1 MNMSVENI
9 DNNSDKHL
17 LPDVVI
23 VKRISNQSKNLK
35 NGFQV
40 SPRKYPAK
48 EVVWASIW
56 YVLVE
61 IPLWLMSSGI
71 ITFIIALVIMSSSPT
86 VVLFNPA
93 LVQK

>member
-1 MNMSVENI
+1 MSVENI

-48 EVVWASIW
+48 EVVWASI
-56 YVLVE
+56 
-61 IPLWLMSSGI
+61 
-71 ITFIIALVIMSSSPT
+71 
-86 VVLFNPA
+86 
-93 LVQK
+93 